1 MSECDLGR
9 GPAWL
14 GIGAPRSGTTWLTQ
28 LLVQHPQLKFVT
40 NGRKE
45 QQALHLVADGQ
56 LAEQEYLDLFD
67 APGCRGEFTPFYLR
81 AISVPP
87 IAARICS
94 ADTPF
99 IVILRDPVERFAS
112 GMRRQTNMP
121 RRTRGAASEKWF
133 RAGLAVALWAG
144 MYADQL
150 DVWAN
155 FVGRDRLLV
164 MTYEWAVNEPQA
176 ACERVWSALDLE
188 PVAVQP
194 DLIEVPHT
202 TAGDEWDWSDGMR
215 MAATQLYTP
224 QVDRLASDWGMDVS
238 PWTNFR

>member
-1 MSECDLGR
+1 MAGRNVNR

-14 GIGAPRSGTTWLTQ
+14 GIGAQRSGTTWLTR
-28 LLVQHPQLKFVT
+28 LLIQHPLVELGT

-45 QQALHLVADGQ
+45 QRALGGVAAGEI
-56 LAEQEYLDLFD
+56 AEQDYLDLFD

-81 AISVPP
+81 AMSVPP
-87 IAARICS
+87 VAARICS

-112 GMRRQTNMP
+112 AMRL
-121 RRTRGAASEKWF
+121 
-133 RAGLAVALWAG
+133 RATLTGQSVPGEPLLKFALADAHWAG

-150 DVWAN
+150 DVWAT

-176 ACERVWSALDLE
+176 ACDRVWSAVGLE
-188 PVAVQP
+188 PAAIQTGVTR
-194 DLIEVPHT
+194 IRNS
-202 TAGDEWDWSDGMR
+202 TAGNEWSWSDGMQTAVTR
-215 MAATQLYTP
+215 LYAP
-224 QVDRLASDWGMDVS
+224 HVDRLANDWGMDVS
-238 PWTNFR
+238 PWANFR